1 MGRRGQCAI
10 LAGRSQFVCR
20 CCSGSGWL
28 RHISVHNDPQAW
40 MYQRYSSGRGCIWRR
55 PLVAVVGV
63 LPSLQVAVSGRSVL
77 LTRDSAAIRMCA
89 RAFNGLYS
97 PGPLHARRP
106 QQQHQRDNTRA
117 SGTRAG
123 SVGSGLSHVGQSD
136 VGHSPHPHTHTH
148 TRTLLPA
155 CMYNKY
161 VLPHLPTPT
170 HETRV

>member
-77 LTRDSAAIRMCA
+77 LPRDLAAIRMCA
-89 RAFNGLYS
+89 RASNGLYS
-97 PGPLHARRP
+97 PGPLHLTPCEEKRR
-106 QQQHQRDNTRA
+106 QALVFRLGEFD
-117 SGTRAG
+117 
-123 SVGSGLSHVGQSD
+123 LSSLI
-136 VGHSPHPHTHTH
+136 S
-148 TRTLLPA
+148 
-155 CMYNKY
+155 
-161 VLPHLPTPT
+161 
-170 HETRV
+170 

>member
-77 LTRDSAAIRMCA
+77 LPRDSAAIRMCA

-97 PGPLHARRP
+97 PGPLHTIEHSQESSCRHGDAYFPGRKENRARYC
-106 QQQHQRDNTRA
+106 
-117 SGTRAG
+117 
-123 SVGSGLSHVGQSD
+123 
-136 VGHSPHPHTHTH
+136 SPP
-148 TRTLLPA
+148 P
-155 CMYNKY
+155 
-161 VLPHLPTPT
+161 
-170 HETRV
+170 ETETFVF